1 MRILKKILIAVAA
14 LAVLLLLVNKGVNI
28 WVNRKLPELLSDKNK
43 TAYHIAYD
51 SIKIDVWDGSIKVK
65 GIRLTPKKAVKD
77 TVNKAGIYAR
87 IESVEVKD
95 FSSMA
100 VLFSNK
106 IKARSITVNKPEI
119 VFYKKTDNAMNS
131 SKSIGSEV
139 VKPFE
144 SIVTVSDL
152 YLNHG
157 DVKIIYVKNNKPVLN
172 AANINIKLEGITVS
186 DDILKRTIPFDY
198 KTYSFSC
205 DSLYFKNNAV
215 YHIKAKNIQTE
226 TNGLSLKDFEMVPE
240 MTRRQFVAYTP
251 IEKDLY
257 TLKAAGLDIRKMD
270 WGFKDGKLYF
280 SADALVLDKV
290 NANIYRSKE
299 PVDRPTPTHL
309 YNRMLRDVTFPL
321 RVDTLKLKDS
331 DIVYEEEISF
341 EKGPGKISFNKFNL
355 TALNIKSDEGHDK
368 MADVKI
374 RMHCLFMNASPM
386 KVDWNFNVLDKT
398 DGFNIKGSILNFNI
412 KNLVS
417 FTKNYSNMMQEG
429 VFDEVYFNINGNDIE
444 SKGEFAMKY
453 HDVKVALYKKKDPN
467 KKNKLKTAIANLLV
481 KNDSKDKVKN
491 VAVSVKRNPKTSFY
505 NFFWLNIQEGLKKI
519 LI

>member
-1 MRILKKILIAVAA
+1 MHILKKIGIGVLV
-14 LAVLLLLVNKGVNI
+14 LVVLLLLVNKGVNI
-28 WVNRKLPELLSDKNK
+28 WVNKKLPELLSDKNK
-43 TAYHIAYD
+43 TPYNVAYD
-51 SIKIDVWDGSIKVK
+51 SLKIDVWDGNIKIK
-65 GIRLTPKKAVKD
+65 GIRLTPKNALKD
-77 TVNKAGIYAR
+77 TTNKAGIYAR

-106 IKARSITVNKPEI
+106 IKARSITINKPRI
-119 VFYKKTDNAMNS
+119 VLYKKTDNALNN

-144 SIVTVSDL
+144 SVIKVSDL

-172 AANINIKLEGITVS
+172 AANINIKLEGITVNEA
-186 DDILKRTIPFDY
+186 ILKRTIPFDY

-226 TNGLSLKDFEMVPE
+226 TDGLSLKDFEMVPE
-240 MTRRQFVAYTP
+240 MTRRQFVAYIP
-251 IEKDLY
+251 KEKDLY
-257 TLKAAGLDIRKMD
+257 TLKAASLDIRKMD
-270 WGFKDGKLYF
+270 WGFKDDKLYF

-299 PVDRPTPTHL
+299 PVDRPTKTKL
-309 YNRMLRDVTFPL
+309 YNRMLRDVKFPL
-321 RVDTLKLKDS
+321 RIDTVKLTDS
-331 DIVYEEEISF
+331 DIVYEEEINF
-341 EKGPGKISFNKFNL
+341 EKGPGKISFNKFNM
-355 TALNIKSDEGHDK
+355 TALHIKSAKGHDK

-374 RMHCLFMNASPM
+374 KISCRFMNASPM
-386 KVDWNFNVLDKT
+386 KIDWKFNVLDKT
-398 DGFNIKGSILNFNI
+398 DGFNIKGSILNFNT

-417 FTKNYSNMMQEG
+417 FTKNYSNMKQEG
-429 VFDEVYFNINGNDIE
+429 IFDEMYFNINGNDIS
-444 SKGEFAMKY
+444 SKGDFALKY
-453 HDVKVALYKKKDPN
+453 HDLKVALYKKKDP
-467 KKNKLKTAIANLLV
+467 KKKSKLKTAIANLLV
-481 KNDSKDKVKN
+481 KNDSDNKTKN
-491 VAVSVKRNPKTSFY
+491 TEVAVKRNPKTSFF
-505 NFFWLNIQEGLKKI
+505 NFFWRNIEEGLKKI